1 MSREQY
7 FDLKNLKVSFCL
19 LAIECNLFSSGSPI
33 GQGMTYIQ
41 PQPVNNGS
49 VEQPR
54 QQVHGLIAPFF
65 DLAQVNMLKVFPL
78 RCMM

>member
-1 MSREQY
+1 
-7 FDLKNLKVSFCL
+7 LTWKKLKVSFYL
-19 LAIECNLFSSGSPI
+19 LAIESNLFNSGSSI

-54 QQVHGLIAPFF
+54 QQVHGLIAPVF
-65 DLAQVNMLKVFPL
+65 DLAQVNMLKVFVL